1 MYELVRYDLV
11 RTCGILEYD
20 HDHDH
25 PKPDNLAKLIGIISI
40 INDVRDMIDS
50 EKWLIDYPLMVKLNL
65 ANIIIIFA

>member
-50 EKWLIDYPLMVKLNL
+50 EK
-65 ANIIIIFA
+65 